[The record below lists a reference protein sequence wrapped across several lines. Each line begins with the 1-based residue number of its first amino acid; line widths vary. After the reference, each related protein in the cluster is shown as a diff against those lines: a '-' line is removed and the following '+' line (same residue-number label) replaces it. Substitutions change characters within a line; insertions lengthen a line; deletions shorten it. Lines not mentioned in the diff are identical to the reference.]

1 MSYLKYKIYRDS
13 KCPACGNDE
22 YIKIPKSS
30 LMYGSNICEGT
41 GQGIIWTPFPAIC
54 SACGCMFIMKDKLQ
68 DILSNNDLVERED
81 KKENQSQSSVDE
93 F

>member
-1 MSYLKYKIYRDS
+1 MSYMKYEIHRDS
-13 KCPACGNDE
+13 KCPACGNSE
-22 YIKIPKSS
+22 YIKIPKSG
-30 LMYGSNICEGT
+30 LMYRSDVCDGV
-41 GQGIIWTPFPAIC
+41 GQGIIWNPFPAIC

>member
-30 LMYGSNICEGT
+30 VSMYASTC
-41 GQGIIWTPFPAIC
+41 QGIISIPFPAIC